1 MLTTYDT
8 SALTALDRAIA
19 AMRAE
24 SIEVAARATTTTA
37 SALQAGA
44 WREFLADRRESVTNL
59 LRCIG
64 PQPAIAPDDRSGK
77 GARAMFYAAA
87 TIADAFGEIAA
98 DLKAGGERARVA
110 RAALLDVEL
119 CMARVC
125 AIAEGIEN
133 E

>member
-24 SIEVAARATTTTA
+24 PIEVATRATAPA

-77 GARAMFYAAA
+77 GARAMFHAAA

-98 DLKAGGERARVA
+98 ELKAGGERARVA
-110 RAALLDVEL
+110 RAALLDAEL